1 MCIEHCATTKL
12 SFILSVH
19 IQHTITNFVTATK
32 KINFQFIKWNTVC
45 TVQCT
50 GFKCSKKITNAT
62 AIGENLN

>member
-19 IQHTITNFVTATK
+19 IHTITNFVTATK

-45 TVQCT
+45 VYEGKFHGIEC
-50 GFKCSKKITNAT
+50 G
-62 AIGENLN
+62 IG